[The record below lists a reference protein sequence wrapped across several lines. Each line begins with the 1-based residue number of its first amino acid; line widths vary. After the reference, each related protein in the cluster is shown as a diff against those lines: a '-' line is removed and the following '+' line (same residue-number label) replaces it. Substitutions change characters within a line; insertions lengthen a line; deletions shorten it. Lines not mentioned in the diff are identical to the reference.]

1 MALQEV
7 LLFTWTTLKDM
18 QICMLIRKKT
28 KPSPPKK
35 QKNLSRFYVEK
46 TVATRVQFLSFKN
59 VTDWYYYMCI
69 ANDGKENTK
78 AKIARNKWR
87 VKLREER

>member
-7 LLFTWTTLKDM
+7 LLFTWTILKDM

-59 VTDWYYYMCI
+59 VTDWYNYMCI
-69 ANDGKENTK
+69 ANDSEKQVES
-78 AKIARNKWR
+78 KIKRGAIK
-87 VKLREER
+87 